1 MVLAL
6 GGGRFQ
12 QEERRSLCQEPG
24 RTGRYQAP
32 GDDVKHYS
40 SATPQM
46 NHGAVS
52 ELLLTVEIL
61 RPPGTAFSFLP
72 ERLITPE

>member
-1 MVLAL
+1 
-6 GGGRFQ
+6 
-12 QEERRSLCQEPG
+12 
-24 RTGRYQAP
+24 
-32 GDDVKHYS
+32 
-40 SATPQM
+40 M